1 MRPEKVQAL
10 SQGQYISYTEKDIHT
25 LQEFAMLLPIGI
37 TLAITIV
44 LFVIYHKLTADNRS
58 LEKVKR
64 FSDRLKADLGDF
76 VTERSEELK
85 HYGIDLDVQQ
95 KAAKIA
101 LEKLQQAQAAVT
113 EKAETVG
120 TIAARFKEYDE
131 VLAKLMEMTSRVDA
145 NLARIREDEVF
156 AESVNRKL
164 ELAKKGL
171 AAVEQELPLL
181 RESFQ
186 QDADRTMASFR
197 DSIMGELQEGLAAT
211 NAELESVRQESME
224 AFTKAQSAKALVE
237 AEFSGALEQARL
249 RAADVQDAAFDSLTG
264 DFERKLSA
272 LSDSVAARLA
282 ELGKDTAD
290 RVGELRQA
298 IGQFRSDWEKE
309 AKELLADMTS
319 TLGEAEDIFAR
330 KATEIAGVLDEAG
343 QKAESVRKELADT
356 AEAAKAGIDGTAAE
370 IRTMESSMQA
380 VMEEARTRI
389 EDDFAQFGQELEDR
403 RIRFEADFMSEL
415 ESLRKGLAALQ
426 ASSGPAGAE
435 REPGAGQGA
444 QKA

>member
-1 MRPEKVQAL
+1 
-10 SQGQYISYTEKDIHT
+10 
-25 LQEFAMLLPIGI
+25 MLLPIGI

-58 LEKVKR
+58 LEKVKK

-101 LEKLQQAQAAVT
+101 LEKLQQAQAAVS

-131 VLAKLMEMTSRVDA
+131 ALARLMEMTSRVDA
-145 NLARIREDEVF
+145 NLARIHEDEVF

-181 RESFQ
+181 RETFQ
-186 QDADRTMASFR
+186 QDADRTLASFR

-211 NAELESVRQESME
+211 NAEMESVRQESME
-224 AFTKAQSAKALVE
+224 AFTKAQSARALVE
-237 AEFSGALEQARL
+237 AEFSNALEQARL
-249 RAADVQDAAFDSLTG
+249 RAADVQDAAFASLTG
-264 DFERKLSA
+264 DFEGKLSA
-272 LSDSVAARLA
+272 LSDSMAARMA
-282 ELGKDTAD
+282 ELGRDTAD
-290 RVGELRQA
+290 RVGELRRA
-298 IGQFRSDWEKE
+298 IEQFKSDWEKE
-309 AKELLADMTS
+309 AKDLLADMTS
-319 TLGEAEDIFAR
+319 KLGEAEDIFAR
-330 KATEIAGVLDEAG
+330 KATEIAGMLDKAG
-343 QKAESVRKELADT
+343 QKAESVKKDLADT
-356 AEAAKAGIDGTAAE
+356 AAAAKAGIGGTVAE
-370 IRTMESSMQA
+370 LQALESSMQA
-380 VMEEARTRI
+380 AMETARTRI

-415 ESLRKGLAALQ
+415 ESLQKGLAALQ
-426 ASSGPAGAE
+426 ASARPAAEAEVPGSGQE
-435 REPGAGQGA
+435 A

>member
-1 MRPEKVQAL
+1 
-10 SQGQYISYTEKDIHT
+10 
-25 LQEFAMLLPIGI
+25 MLLPIGI

-58 LEKVKR
+58 LEKVKK

-101 LEKLQQAQAAVT
+101 LEKLQQAQAAVS

-131 VLAKLMEMTSRVDA
+131 ALARLMEMTSRVDT
-145 NLARIREDEVF
+145 NLARIHEDEVF

-181 RESFQ
+181 RETFQ
-186 QDADRTMASFR
+186 QDADRTLASFR

-211 NAELESVRQESME
+211 NAEMESVRQESME
-224 AFTKAQSAKALVE
+224 AFTKAQSARALVE
-237 AEFSGALEQARL
+237 AEFSNALEQARL
-249 RAADVQDAAFDSLTG
+249 RAADVQDAAFASLTG
-264 DFERKLSA
+264 DFEGKLST
-272 LSDSVAARLA
+272 LSASMAARMA
-282 ELGKDTAD
+282 ELGRDTAD
-290 RVGELRQA
+290 RVGELRRA
-298 IGQFRSDWEKE
+298 IEQFKSDWEKE
-309 AKELLADMTS
+309 AKDLLADMTS
-319 TLGEAEDIFAR
+319 KLGEAEDIFAR
-330 KATEIAGVLDEAG
+330 KATEIAGMLDEAG
-343 QKAESVRKELADT
+343 QKAESVKKDLADT
-356 AEAAKAGIDGTAAE
+356 AAAAKAGIGGTVAE
-370 IRTMESSMQA
+370 LQALESSMQA
-380 VMEEARTRI
+380 AMETARTRI

-415 ESLRKGLAALQ
+415 ESLQKGLAALQ
-426 ASSGPAGAE
+426 ASARPAAE
-435 REPGAGQGA
+435 AEVPGAGQET
-444 QKA
+444 QKV

>member
-1 MRPEKVQAL
+1 
-10 SQGQYISYTEKDIHT
+10 
-25 LQEFAMLLPIGI
+25 MLLPIGI

-58 LEKVKR
+58 LEKVKK

-101 LEKLQQAQAAVT
+101 LEKLQQAQAAVS

-131 VLAKLMEMTSRVDA
+131 ALARLMEMTSRVDA
-145 NLARIREDEVF
+145 NLARIHEDEVF

-211 NAELESVRQESME
+211 NAEMESVRQESME
-224 AFTKAQSAKALVE
+224 AFTKAQSAKSLVE
-237 AEFSGALEQARL
+237 AEFSNALEQARL
-249 RAADVQDAAFDSLTG
+249 RAADVQDAAFASLTG
-264 DFERKLSA
+264 DFEGKLSA
-272 LSDSVAARLA
+272 LSDSMAARMA
-282 ELGKDTAD
+282 ELGRDTAD
-290 RVGELRQA
+290 RVGDLRRA
-298 IGQFRSDWEKE
+298 IEQFKSDWEKE
-309 AKELLADMTS
+309 AKDLLADMTS

-330 KATEIAGVLDEAG
+330 KATEIAGTLDEAG
-343 QKAESVRKELADT
+343 QKAETVKQDLTET
-356 AEAAKAGIDGTAAE
+356 AAAAKAGIGGTVAE
-370 IRTMESSMQA
+370 LQALESSMQA
-380 VMEEARTRI
+380 AMESARTRI

-415 ESLRKGLAALQ
+415 ESLQKGLASLQ
-426 ASSGPAGAE
+426 ASSRLAAE
-435 REPGAGQGA
+435 AKNPGAGQDA
-444 QKA
+444 QKS

>member
-1 MRPEKVQAL
+1 
-10 SQGQYISYTEKDIHT
+10 
-25 LQEFAMLLPIGI
+25 MLLPIGI

-58 LEKVKR
+58 LEKVKK

-101 LEKLQQAQAAVT
+101 LEKLQQAQAAVS

-131 VLAKLMEMTSRVDA
+131 ALARLMEMTSRVDA
-145 NLARIREDEVF
+145 NLARIHEDEVF

-181 RESFQ
+181 RETFQ
-186 QDADRTMASFR
+186 QDADRTLASFR

-211 NAELESVRQESME
+211 NAEMESVRHESME
-224 AFTKAQSAKALVE
+224 AFTKAQSARALVE
-237 AEFSGALEQARL
+237 AEFSNALEQARL
-249 RAADVQDAAFDSLTG
+249 RAADVQDTAFASLSG
-264 DFERKLSA
+264 DFEGKLSA
-272 LSDSVAARLA
+272 LSDSMAARMA
-282 ELGKDTAD
+282 ELGRDTAD
-290 RVGELRQA
+290 RVGELRRA
-298 IGQFRSDWEKE
+298 IEQFKSDWEKE
-309 AKELLADMTS
+309 AKDLLADMTS
-319 TLGEAEDIFAR
+319 KLGEAEDIFAR
-330 KATEIAGVLDEAG
+330 KATEIAGMLDEAG
-343 QKAESVRKELADT
+343 QKAESVKKDLADT
-356 AEAAKAGIDGTAAE
+356 AAAAKAGIGGTVAE
-370 IRTMESSMQA
+370 LQALESSMQA
-380 VMEEARTRI
+380 AMETARTRI

-415 ESLRKGLAALQ
+415 ESLQKGLAALQ
-426 ASSGPAGAE
+426 ASARPAAE
-435 REPGAGQGA
+435 AEVPGAGQET
-444 QKA
+444 QKV

>member
-1 MRPEKVQAL
+1 
-10 SQGQYISYTEKDIHT
+10 
-25 LQEFAMLLPIGI
+25 MLLPIGI

-58 LEKVKR
+58 LEKVKK

-101 LEKLQQAQAAVT
+101 LEKLQQAQAAVS

-131 VLAKLMEMTSRVDA
+131 ALARLMEMTSRVDA
-145 NLARIREDEVF
+145 NLARIHEDEVF

-181 RESFQ
+181 RETFQ
-186 QDADRTMASFR
+186 QDADRTLASFR

-211 NAELESVRQESME
+211 NAEMESVRHESME
-224 AFTKAQSAKALVE
+224 AFTKAQSARALVE
-237 AEFSGALEQARL
+237 AEFSNALEQARL
-249 RAADVQDAAFDSLTG
+249 RAADVQDTAFASLSG
-264 DFERKLSA
+264 DFEGKLSA
-272 LSDSVAARLA
+272 LSDSMAARMA
-282 ELGKDTAD
+282 ELGRDTAD
-290 RVGELRQA
+290 RVGELRRA
-298 IGQFRSDWEKE
+298 IEQFKSDWEKE
-309 AKELLADMTS
+309 AKDLLADMTS
-319 TLGEAEDIFAR
+319 KLGEAEDIFAR
-330 KATEIAGVLDEAG
+330 KATEIAGMLDKAG
-343 QKAESVRKELADT
+343 QKAESVKKDLADT
-356 AEAAKAGIDGTAAE
+356 AAAAKAGIGGTVAE
-370 IRTMESSMQA
+370 LQALESSMQA
-380 VMEEARTRI
+380 AMETARTRI

-415 ESLRKGLAALQ
+415 ESLQKGLAALQ
-426 ASSGPAGAE
+426 ASARPAAE
-435 REPGAGQGA
+435 AEVPGAGQET
-444 QKA
+444 QKV

>member
-1 MRPEKVQAL
+1 
-10 SQGQYISYTEKDIHT
+10 
-25 LQEFAMLLPIGI
+25 MLLPIGI

-58 LEKVKR
+58 LEKVKK

-101 LEKLQQAQAAVT
+101 LEKLQQAQAAVS

-131 VLAKLMEMTSRVDA
+131 ALARLMEMTSRVDA
-145 NLARIREDEVF
+145 NLARIHEDEVF

-181 RESFQ
+181 RETFQ
-186 QDADRTMASFR
+186 QDADRTLASFR

-211 NAELESVRQESME
+211 NAEMESVRQESME
-224 AFTKAQSAKALVE
+224 AFTKAQSARALVE
-237 AEFSGALEQARL
+237 AEFSNALEQARL
-249 RAADVQDAAFDSLTG
+249 RAADVQDAAFASLTG
-264 DFERKLSA
+264 DFEGKLST
-272 LSDSVAARLA
+272 LSASMAARMA
-282 ELGKDTAD
+282 ELGRDTAD
-290 RVGELRQA
+290 RVGELRRA
-298 IGQFRSDWEKE
+298 IEQFKSDWEKE
-309 AKELLADMTS
+309 AKDLLADMTS
-319 TLGEAEDIFAR
+319 KLGEAEDIFAR
-330 KATEIAGVLDEAG
+330 KATEIAGMLDEAG
-343 QKAESVRKELADT
+343 QKAESVKKDLADT
-356 AEAAKAGIDGTAAE
+356 AAAAKAGIGGTVAE
-370 IRTMESSMQA
+370 LQALESSMQA
-380 VMEEARTRI
+380 AMETARTRI

-403 RIRFEADFMSEL
+403 RIRFEADFVSEL
-415 ESLRKGLAALQ
+415 ESLQKGLAALQ
-426 ASSGPAGAE
+426 ASARPAAE
-435 REPGAGQGA
+435 AEVPGAGQET
-444 QKA
+444 QKV